1 MPVCGVPNVG
11 VIISQK
17 HCKIIVPY
25 EGAVQTLW
33 PDAKRLDAGVVLD
46 HNVANTLLL
55 RHIGYTVPSPISLY
69 YDFPHPA
76 DEPPF
81 ATQLAAALV
90 MSENNRG
97 YNLTD
102 PGGGK
107 TRTALW
113 AWDFLNKTKQVK
125 KMLVVCPI
133 STMHTTWGKEIF
145 TTLPGRK
152 VTVLYGSKKQRL
164 EALAKDV
171 DIYLVNHDGLKVIEK
186 ELSAR
191 TDIDVLCLDELAVYR
206 NNSQRSKQM
215 RKFAQPFSV
224 VWGMTGRPM
233 PNSPVDVWAQARII
247 SPALAPKYQ
256 KQAKDLLMTQ
266 MSQYVWKPKANAV
279 ENAYAMLQP
288 SIRHALDDV
297 VELPEMIVRPVTEI
311 PLSKQQAEVYKK
323 IKNELVAMV
332 HDKTITAHNAG
343 VAMNKLLQVAGGWV
357 YTKSPAFVKLD
368 AEPRVTAL
376 LDLVE
381 SHARKILVPVPYR
394 HMIDGISE
402 IFTSQKVDHCV
413 IHGDVNANDRAL
425 LINAFQT
432 TNQYKVLLV
441 HPGTVSHGVN
451 LTAADVIIWW
461 LPILSLDIYDQF
473 NARIRRAGQKHKQQI
488 IRLTSTPIESRCYHL
503 LRTKEA
509 LQDKLLQML
518 EDNTAESVQ

>member
-81 ATQLAAALV
+81 KTQISSAL
-90 MSENNRG
+90 MLSENNRAYDLSDMG
-97 YNLTD
+97 T
-102 PGGGK
+102 GK
-107 TRTALW
+107 TRTTLW
-113 AWDFLNKTKQVK
+113 AWDFLNKTKMCK

-133 STMHTTWGKEIF
+133 STMHVTWAKEVF
-145 TTLPGRK
+145 TILPGRK
-152 VTVLYGSKKQRL
+152 TSVLYGSKKQRL

-171 DIYLVNHDGLKVIEK
+171 DIYLVNHDGLKVIAK
-186 ELSAR
+186 ELAER
-191 TDIDVLCLDELAVYR
+191 TDIDVLVLDELAVYR

-215 RKFAQPFSV
+215 RKFAQRFNI
-224 VWGMTGRPM
+224 VWGLTGAPM

-279 ENAYAMLQP
+279 ETAYAMLQP

-297 VELPEMIVRPVTEI
+297 TELPEMIIRPVTEV
-311 PLSKQQAEVYKK
+311 PLSKQQAEVYGK
-323 IKNELVAMV
+323 IKRELVAMV

-343 VAMNKLLQVAGGWV
+343 VALNKLIQVASGWV
-357 YTKSPAFVKLD
+357 YSKAPAFVKLD
-368 AEPRVTAL
+368 AEPRITAL
-376 LDLVE
+376 LDMVE
-381 SHARKILVPVPYR
+381 SCSHKVIVFVPFRHAIE
-394 HMIDGISE
+394 GISE
-402 IFTSQKVDHCV
+402 IFKSREVDHCV
-413 IHGDVNANDRAL
+413 IHGDVGADDRAL

-432 TNQYKVLLV
+432 TDQYKVLLA
-441 HPGTVSHGVN
+441 HPGCVHHGLT
-451 LTAADVIIWW
+451 LTAADTIIWYS
-461 LPILSLDIYDQF
+461 PVLSLDVYTQAC
-473 NARIRRAGQKHKQQI
+473 ARIRRAGQKHKQQI
-488 IRLTSTPIESRCYHL
+488 FRLQATPVESRCYHL

-509 LQDKLLQML
+509 LQDQLLQML